1 MRRPVVAST
10 PPWPEIRPGIER
22 GRRWGSEHL
31 PVSTRIGNV
40 TASVLLM
47 IGYPLALGVL
57 ARLRPVLA
65 ERRVW
70 WFAALEAATASITA
84 GWWLHRRPLPAAVNG
99 TALVGFAIAWL
110 ITGHRAGP
118 RAKKSR

>member
-1 MRRPVVAST
+1 MVPNTSRYRRVLA
-10 PPWPEIRPGIER
+10 
-22 GRRWGSEHL
+22 
-31 PVSTRIGNV
+31 NV

-70 WFAALEAATASITA
+70 WFAALEAAMASIAA
-84 GWWLHRRPLPAAVNG
+84 GWLLHRRPLPAAVNG

-110 ITGHRAGP
+110 ITSHSAGP
-118 RAKKSR
+118 RAKKAR

>member
-1 MRRPVVAST
+1 M
-10 PPWPEIRPGIER
+10 RPGLER
-22 GRRWGSEHL
+22 SRSVGSEPL
-31 PVSTRIGNV
+31 TMPSCTTKV
-40 TASVLLM
+40 TTSMLLI
-47 IGYPLALGVL
+47 IGYPLALAVL

-70 WFAALEAATASITA
+70 SFAVLQAATASITA
-84 GWWLHRRPLPAAVNG
+84 GWLLHRRPLPAAVNG

-118 RAKKSR
+118 HAKKAR